1 VLVTPIDVDFGTVA
15 AARGLGQGRN
25 PSRKILEIENPSSV
39 KLNSL
44 LRTSG
49 LVKDGVTVITDPND
63 YRESNNQSEP
73 AFAPRPFYVTEE
85 NKTEPIKINGEINA
99 ASGQQLQLIFD
110 PLIPARAGKTTGLS
124 AFQVM
129 PDLIESRLVITPAG
143 GCRLTINVT
152 ARIDPQVM
160 LIDPINPAK
169 DPEVKLECAGDEF
182 TVEFSVY
189 DPNLDISGAT
199 FEFLDA
205 NGAVVGR
212 AAIGAELLNAA
223 LQRGIN
229 KGQSFTIRQRFLGA
243 SQFPEVRS
251 VNVIVFDDDNRS
263 SAAHQSK
270 PVTCPTGSFNSIQ
283 PLRPEEAV
291 LEMPAIKLSSER
303 ATPPGDKAATR
314 VEGRRSNQ
322 P

>member
-1 VLVTPIDVDFGTVA
+1 
-15 AARGLGQGRN
+15 
-25 PSRKILEIENPSSV
+25 
-39 KLNSL
+39 
-44 LRTSG
+44 
-49 LVKDGVTVITDPND
+49 
-63 YRESNNQSEP
+63 
-73 AFAPRPFYVTEE
+73 
-85 NKTEPIKINGEINA
+85 
-99 ASGQQLQLIFD
+99 
-110 PLIPARAGKTTGLS
+110 
-124 AFQVM
+124 
-129 PDLIESRLVITPAG
+129 
-143 GCRLTINVT
+143 
-152 ARIDPQVM
+152 
-160 LIDPINPAK
+160 
-169 DPEVKLECAGDEF
+169 
-182 TVEFSVY
+182 
-189 DPNLDISGAT
+189 
-199 FEFLDA
+199 
-205 NGAVVGR
+205 
-212 AAIGAELLNAA
+212 LNAA